1 MVLNLKNKEFN
12 FVKKYSNSERIA
24 ILFFLC
30 YYLLVEIYILNLL
43 IMLESI
49 QIGKM
54 APNFVTIGVY
64 KNRLGKIRLSDYH
77 GKKYIILI
85 FYPANFTSVSST
97 ELIQLS
103 DRIAEFRKLSTEIL
117 AISVDSPFSHLHY
130 LLSKRSQGGVEQLN
144 YPLISDLNQTITKKY
159 QLLSDDGLAF
169 PGLFIIDKEGIIQ
182 YYTVNNLLCGRSIN
196 ELLRILQ
203 SIQYIKENPGQACP
217 VDWKYGNNI
226 LYSHPLKSKVYF
238 KTLYSNK
245 KN

>member
-1 MVLNLKNKEFN
+1 MTD
-12 FVKKYSNSERIA
+12 
-24 ILFFLC
+24 
-30 YYLLVEIYILNLL
+30 
-43 IMLESI
+43 SI
-49 QIGKM
+49 QIGKI
-54 APNFVTIGVY
+54 APNFVTVGVY

-77 GKKYIILI
+77 GKKYVILL

-97 ELIQLS
+97 ELIQFS
-103 DRIAEFRKLSTEIL
+103 DRISEFRKLSTQIL
-117 AISVDSPFSHLHY
+117 GISVDSPFSHLHY
-130 LLSKRSQGGVEQLN
+130 LLSNRNQGGVDKLN

-159 QLLSDDGLAF
+159 QLLTDDGFAF

-182 YYTVNNLLCGRSIN
+182 YYTVNNLLCGRSVN

-203 SIQYIKENPGQACP
+203 SIQYVKENPGQACP

-245 KN
+245 QN